1 MPFMSCSSLRRALLL
16 SAAVAVAA
24 SPAWAQSRAFDISAQ
39 PATSGIPAFARQAD
53 VQVLLSEFAARGR
66 NVNAVRGSY
75 SLNEGLDRLLLG
87 TGLSVVSNDGRTI
100 TLAPAA
106 RITKE
111 AAKRPV
117 SMVQAAPVAA
127 AAPAPPPSG
136 EALDEDSLVEAVVV
150 TGFRGSLNAAID
162 AKRMSAAAVDA
173 IKAED
178 IADFPDNNLAESIQ
192 RVPGVSIARDGGEGR
207 QITVRGLSPQFT
219 RVRINGMEG
228 QSTVGG
234 TDSSGGNNRTRSFDF
249 NVFASELFNS
259 ITVRKTPSAE
269 VEEGSLGATVDLQTS
284 RPFDYKGFTV
294 AASAQ
299 AGYNDLSKT
308 VSPRFAGL
316 ISDRFFDDKVGVLVS
331 VAYSD
336 RDFLEEGFGTVGYDT
351 ATLNGGFCAPASA
364 TLTTPCGPGLPRTSD
379 PAAFARLN
387 NANVHH
393 PRIPRYGR
401 FEHEQERLG
410 LTASLQWKPTDR
422 TTVNLDALSSTF
434 EAKREQAFL
443 SAFSFSRPA
452 SANGKPQTSVRAAE
466 IDADG
471 DLVYGVFDG
480 VDMRAEARYDEFTS
494 TYRQLTLSGEHEFTD
509 RFKMRGLIGTS
520 RSKLDN
526 PIQTI
531 ISIDRPNVNG
541 YTIDFRQDS
550 RRPSINVGFDPTN
563 AANFVFAE
571 PGGTFLGSEIRLR
584 PQSVENRF
592 DSGALDAQFEL
603 NPNLTFKA
611 GVAIKDF
618 QFEFDALARVSEISI
633 PALPAG
639 VTLASLTKTVSG
651 IGRNMNIPAG
661 TPTQWVTADFDK
673 FSEVFGI
680 YSNTGI
686 FALTGV
692 TNAAARGNI
701 RSVGEKT
708 TGYYVQADFNTD
720 ALPLP
725 IRGDIG
731 LRYVKTE
738 QTSAGYQLIGTAPV
752 LVTAKREYD
761 DLLPALNLV
770 ADLRENLLLRFGAS
784 KVVSRPNL
792 PDLTPGGA
800 ITLGGVPGI
809 SAGNPQLDPI
819 RAKTYDLSAE
829 WYFARGALVSIG
841 FFYKDID
848 TYIQTL
854 RETRPFNTAGLP
866 DSVLAGTSLQ
876 PTDLFVFT
884 QPVNTKGGP
893 LKGFEF
899 SYQQPFTFL
908 PEVAPFLP
916 DWTKN
921 LGGIFNYTAVKS
933 QIEYFVTAGS
943 TATVT
948 NDLVGLSRKAFNA
961 TLYYEDSKFSA
972 RVSAAYRDRYF
983 AAIPGGQ
990 SGNDADGVNSTFN
1003 VDMAV
1008 SYNVTPQIKLSFEG
1022 LNLTDEFNDQFQDTV
1037 RNSPLF
1043 FSHTGRQ
1050 YNFGVQYKF

>member
-1 MPFMSCSSLRRALLL
+1 MLTV
-16 SAAVAVAA
+16 AAVAV
-24 SPAWAQSRAFDISAQ
+24 SGPALAQSQTFDVPAQ
-39 PATSGIPAFARQAD
+39 PAQSGIPAFAKQAN
-53 VQVLLSEFAARGR
+53 VQILTSEASVRGR
-66 NVNAVRGSY
+66 SVNAVKGSY
-75 SLNEGLDRLLLG
+75 SLNEGLARLLAG
-87 TGLSVVSNDGRTI
+87 TNLTVVSNDGRTV

-106 RITKE
+106 VRSSQV
-111 AAKRPV
+111 AAMRPV
-117 SMVQAAPVAA
+117 AMVQAAPPAPA
-127 AAPAPPPSG
+127 PAAPA
-136 EALDEDSLVEAVVV
+136 EAEPAEENLVEEVVI

-162 AKRMSAAAVDA
+162 AKRSSAAAVDA

-219 RVRINGMEG
+219 RVRVNGMEG

-299 AGYNDLSKT
+299 AGYNDLSRT
-308 VSPRFAGL
+308 ISPRFAGL
-316 ISDRFFDDKVGVLVS
+316 ISDRFFDDRVGLLLS

-336 RDFLEEGFGTVGYDT
+336 RDFLEEGFGTVGYDQST
-351 ATLNGGFCAPASA
+351 VNGGFCAPASA

-379 PAAFARLN
+379 PAAYALVN
-387 NANVHH
+387 SANVHH

-422 TTVNLDALSSTF
+422 TQLSLDALSSTF
-434 EAKREQAFL
+434 EASREQAFL

-452 SANGKPQTSVRAAE
+452 SANGKPQTSIRAAE
-466 IDADG
+466 VSADG

-494 TYRQLTLSGEHEFTD
+494 TYRQLTLSGEHEFSD
-509 RFKMRGLIGTS
+509 RFKVKAMVGTS

-531 ISIDRPNVNG
+531 ISLDRPNVSG
-541 YTIDFRQDS
+541 YTIDFRQDD
-550 RRPSINVGFDPTN
+550 RRPSINVGFDPTRPE
-563 AANFVFAE
+563 NFVFAL
-571 PGGTFLGSEIRLR
+571 PGGAFVGSEIRLR
-584 PQSVENRF
+584 PQTVENRF
-592 DSGALDAQFEL
+592 DSAAFDAQFVL
-603 NPNLTFKA
+603 NDALTLKA

-618 QFEFDALARVSEISI
+618 TFESDALARESEISI
-633 PALPAG
+633 PTLPAG
-639 VTLASLTKTVSG
+639 VTLADLTKTVSG

-661 TPTQWVTADFDK
+661 TPTSWVTADFDK
-673 FSEVFGI
+673 FAEVFGI
-680 YSNTGI
+680 YSNTGM

-701 RSVGEKT
+701 RAVGEKT
-708 TGYYVQADFNTD
+708 TGFYVQADFNTN

-725 IRGDIG
+725 VRGDIG
-731 LRYVKTE
+731 VRYVKTE
-738 QTSAGYQLIGTAPV
+738 QTSNGYQLVGAAPI
-752 LVTAKREYD
+752 LVTAEREYD
-761 DLLPALNLV
+761 DVLPALNLV
-770 ADLRENLLLRFGAS
+770 ADLREDLLLRFGAS
-784 KVVSRPNL
+784 KVISRPNL
-792 PDLTPGGA
+792 PDLTPGGNV
-800 ITLGGVPGI
+800 ILTGVPGV
-809 SAGNPQLDPI
+809 SAGNPLLDPI
-819 RAKTYDLSAE
+819 RAKTYDMALE
-829 WYFARGALVSIG
+829 WYFERGALVSLG
-841 FFYKDID
+841 LFYKDID

-876 PTDLFVFT
+876 PTDLFIFT

-893 LKGFEF
+893 LKGLEF

-908 PEVAPFLP
+908 PEVFPFLP
-916 DWTKN
+916 HWSKN
-921 LGGIFNYTAVKS
+921 LGGIFNYTMVKS

-943 TATVT
+943 AATVT
-948 NDLVGLSRKAFNA
+948 NDLVGLSRNAFNA

-972 RVSAAYRDRYF
+972 RVSGAYRDRYY

-990 SGNDADGVNSTFN
+990 TGNDADGVNSTFN
-1003 VDMAV
+1003 VDVAV
-1008 SYNVTPQIKLSFEG
+1008 SYSLSPRIKLSFEG
-1022 LNLTDEFNDQFQDTV
+1022 LNLTDEFNDQFQDTA

-1050 YNFGVQYKF
+1050 YNVGVQYKF